1 MAELRIRIV
10 HADQE
15 LVVLDKPA
23 GLLAVPG
30 RGPDRQ
36 ACAVSQARELFVDL
50 PVQPAVH
57 RLDMDTSGLM
67 VLARTREAHVH
78 LSSQFAA
85 HTVEKRY
92 EAILDGIFAGQEGVI
107 EMPFRLDPYDRP
119 RQVYDPIHGK
129 LGTTRWRKLAE
140 QDGYT
145 RIAFFPCTGRTHQLR
160 VHAAH
165 PLGLNAPIVGDRLYG
180 HRAPGQ
186 RMLLHAA
193 ELHFNHPATG
203 QQMKFISPV
212 PF

>member
-1 MAELRIRIV
+1 MAELHIRIV
-10 HADQE
+10 HVDQE
-15 LVVLDKPA
+15 IVVLDKPA

-36 ACAVSQARELFVDL
+36 ESAVSQARELFVDL

-67 VLARTREAHVH
+67 VLARTRAAHVH
-78 LSSQFAA
+78 LSGQFAA

-92 EAILDGIFAGQEGVI
+92 EAILDGRIAGQEGVI

-119 RQVYDPIHGK
+119 RQIYDPIHGK
-129 LGTTRWRKLAE
+129 LGSTRWQKLAE

-145 RIAFFPCTGRTHQLR
+145 RIAFFPRTGRTHQLR

-193 ELHFNHPATG
+193 ELHFSHPATG
-203 QQMKFISPV
+203 QQMEFVLPV